1 MSMNPGGPQFPS
13 PGGPVPPPPMPAQPT
28 MQPPPMQAPPTQ
40 AWGAGG
46 QPPVG
51 PPPAPGGAGFPPPP
65 PRKRTGLIVGI
76 VAAVAL
82 AGGGVAVVATQG
94 GDDKGTEPTV
104 VTTVPTTETV
114 STTAPPPI
122 ELDSNRIAQSVVE
135 IWAVMSDGTPIW
147 HGSGT
152 ILSSTG
158 LILTNAHVVSKAP
171 GETYDIL
178 EVHITESA
186 DQPPTPMYQAD
197 VVGFDSDVDLATVQ
211 IARDLEGNPVTVSDM
226 PYLEVGDSDSVQLG
240 DQLRVFGYPSIGGD
254 TITLSEGS
262 VSGFTTEAGVDG
274 RAWVKSDATIAGGV
288 SGGTAVNEAGEL
300 VAIPTR
306 AAANYDGD
314 VTDCR
319 RIQDTN
325 GDGTVDEN
333 DSCIPIGGFINGL
346 RPVNLAAG
354 VIEQGQAGELVSPE
368 LEPVTPVNTS
378 EADFSSPVFSYDVN
392 DDDTPA
398 EVVLTLPTGSSQ
410 VCGFF
415 DWAGLSDGAPWSALW
430 YINGELSESGSLLEQ
445 TWTGGAEGSNWWV
458 CLNFGGDP
466 LPDGLYELVLQIDGN
481 SVGSNTVWVGDAFV
495 VYDLEIVNNTGSEV
509 CYLYLSPTQAQNWGP
524 DELGSELKLADGD
537 VVNLSIVG
545 EIYWLLAE
553 DCDHNT
559 LVQIEDVEMLGG
571 GSFTLTV

>member
-1 MSMNPGGPQFPS
+1 MSMNPGGPQFPA
-13 PGGPVPPPPMPAQPT
+13 PGGPVPPPPIPHAPAPQ
-28 MQPPPMQAPPTQ
+28 PPTQ
-40 AWGAGG
+40 QWGGMG
-46 QPPVG
+46 QPPMP
-51 PPPAPGGAGFPPPP
+51 PPPAGPGGPGGTGASAPKP
-65 PRKRTGLIVGI
+65 KRTGLIVGV

-82 AGGGVAVVATQG
+82 IGGGVAVVATQG
-94 GDDKGTEPTV
+94 GDDGGTTKP
-104 VTTVPTTETV
+104 TTV
-114 STTAPPPI
+114 TTAPTSATTGTTAAP
-122 ELDSNRIAQSVVE
+122 ETLDSNRIAQSVVE

-197 VVGFDSDVDLATVQ
+197 VVGFDAAIDLATVQ
-211 IARDLEGNPVTVSDM
+211 IARDIEGNPVTVTDM
-226 PYLEVGDSDSVQLG
+226 PYLEVGDSDSVELG
-240 DQLRVFGYPSIGGD
+240 DHLRVFGYPSIGGD

-288 SGGTAVNEAGEL
+288 SGGTAVNESGEL

-325 GDGTVDEN
+325 GDGGVDEN

-346 RPVNLAAG
+346 RPVNLAQG
-354 VIEQGQAGELVSPE
+354 VITQGQQGELVSPE
-368 LEPVTPVNTS
+368 LEPTTPVDTS
-378 EADFSSPVFSYDVN
+378 TADFSSPVFSYEVN
-392 DDDTPA
+392 PDDTPA
-398 EVVLTLPTGSSQ
+398 EVVLTLPTGSAQ

-415 DWAGLSDGAPWSALW
+415 DWTGLSDGASWSALW
-430 YINGELSESGSLLEQ
+430 YVNGELSESGSLLDQ
-445 TWTGGAEGSNWWV
+445 SWSGGAEGTNWWV
-458 CLNFGGDP
+458 CLNFGADP
-466 LPDGLYELVLQIDGN
+466 LTDGLYELVLQIDDT
-481 SVGSNTVWVGDAFV
+481 SVGSNTVWVGDSYQV
-495 VYDLEIVNNTGSEV
+495 NDLEIVNNTGSEV
-509 CYLYLSPTQAQNWGP
+509 CYLYVSPTQAQNWGP
-524 DELGSELKLADGD
+524 DELGADTKLPAGGSFSL
-537 VVNLSIVG
+537 NIVG
-545 EIYWLLAE
+545 EIYWVLAE

-559 LVQIEDVEMLGG
+559 LVQIEDADLIAPG
-571 GSFTLTV
+571 TLTLTP